1 MKPKITPETIKH
13 VASLTRLSLTA
24 AETKKYQNDLEEI
37 LKSFDIINSL
47 PTESEPS
54 FQPVHIDAR
63 LREDKREES
72 LSRDKALAN
81 TKHKEKGF
89 FKGPKAV

>member
-1 MKPKITPETIKH
+1 MKIDSDTIKH
-13 VASLTRLSLTA
+13 VSSLAKLNLTA
-24 AETKKYQNDLEEI
+24 AESRKMQADIGEI
-37 LKSFDIINSL
+37 LKAFDVLNAL

-54 FQPVHIDAR
+54 FQPVKMEAA
-63 LREDKREES
+63 LREDEKEPPLVEP
-72 LSRDKALAN
+72 LAN